1 MTCKD
6 RLENCLR
13 EADVP
18 YAFEHHRTVFTAQE
32 VAQTEHIPGK
42 MMAKSVIVEA
52 DGKLTM
58 LALPATEK
66 ADLGKVQEALHVKH
80 ARLASEEEFQRAFPD
95 CELGA
100 MPVFGNLYGLPVV
113 VDRELTEND
122 SIVMQAGTHADT
134 VRVRYTDFA
143 RLVAPVVADIH
154 H

>member
-6 RLENCLR
+6 RLESCLR
-13 EADVP
+13 DADVP
-18 YAFEHHRTVFTAQE
+18 YAFEHHRTVFTASE
-32 VAQTEHIPGK
+32 VAETEHIPGR

-52 DGKLTM
+52 DGKLAM

-66 ADLGKVQEALHVKH
+66 ADLGKVETALHVQR

-113 VDRELTEND
+113 VDSELAENEN
-122 SIVMQAGTHADT
+122 IVMQAGTHTDT
-134 VRVRYTDFA
+134 LRLRYADFA
-143 RLVAPVVADIH
+143 RLVTPVVADIRH
-154 H
+154 